1 MFRQQT
7 KETRQVLC
15 AAPFIGVV
23 PGREGQ
29 LQQLVGRD
37 ESAGAP
43 ITGLI
48 DRALASVT
56 EQLSGESAVAAQQS
70 SRGSRIAGEFVD
82 CFLVSRKC
90 SEMIT
95 RTFWSV

>member
-1 MFRQQT
+1 M
-7 KETRQVLC
+7 C

-43 ITGLI
+43 LTGLI
-48 DRALASVT
+48 DRALTSVADQMAP
-56 EQLSGESAVAAQQS
+56 EVALAAQQS
-70 SRGSRIAGEFVD
+70 GRGARIAGKKPG
-82 CFLVSRKC
+82 L
-90 SEMIT
+90 
-95 RTFWSV
+95 RTS